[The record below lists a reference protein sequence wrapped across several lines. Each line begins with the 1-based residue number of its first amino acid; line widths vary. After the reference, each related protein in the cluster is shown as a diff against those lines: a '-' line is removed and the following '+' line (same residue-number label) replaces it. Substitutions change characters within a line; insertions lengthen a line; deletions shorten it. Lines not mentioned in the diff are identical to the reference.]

1 MIGQQQRALI
11 LLIAG
16 FTAWSVAFV
25 VLYGLQA
32 LGCAYGWPY
41 HRAVL
46 IGAYGISLV
55 PLLWLAMQ
63 RVTAEDEAASA
74 LGIAAVWANRAALAA
89 SVLVFL
95 PVTFASACI

>member
-1 MIGQQQRALI
+1 MIGANQRALI
-11 LLIAG
+11 LLVAG

-41 HRAVL
+41 HRAIL
-46 IGAYGISLV
+46 ISAYGISLV
-55 PLLWLAMQ
+55 PLIWLALQ
-63 RVTAEDEAASA
+63 KVRDGGEAASS

-89 SVLVFL
+89 GVLVFL